1 MPSPRPNLTAAYVC
15 ATASAFCGAAV
26 VILLARQPE
35 MATTT
40 RLMIVAAVL
49 GTLTGLIAA
58 VAAAVA
64 AVKAAIR
71 PPPLSADLIEIR
83 EQVAFVVQMM
93 RDREPSEEEFAD
105 IQSLR
110 ERFTTLSQS
119 IAGNQQ
125 AILQTQEMLH
135 QAMSKIDALRSI
147 ATSPSPAADALD
159 READD
164 TDIFPTV
171 HSEEDQVSPDTHPGL
186 EQDVPIS
193 RSISPVF
200 HPSSPSEVNVEHFD
214 SLDKA
219 RARVDDLMALSNW
232 ELALAIATTFA
243 NEHPDDSDAQWLRQ
257 RVTREF
263 EIYREGS
270 VRRLYDQIKEELERK
285 KYRRAMSIARR
296 LLEKF
301 PEHKRADKIR
311 RQLPTILEN
320 AEIEER
326 QEDEHRIQSFIKT
339 KRFADAVELGE
350 ALLAKYPMSPQ
361 ASSLEEMLPRL
372 RELAIE
378 QEADALGQR

>member
-1 MPSPRPNLTAAYVC
+1 MTNPRPNLTAAYVC

-26 VILLARQPE
+26 VILLTRQFE
-35 MATTT
+35 MSILTK
-40 RLMIVAAVL
+40 LMIVASVL
-49 GTLTGLIAA
+49 GTVTGLIAA
-58 VAAAVA
+58 VAAAAAATKA
-64 AVKAAIR
+64 AVR
-71 PPPLSADLIEIR
+71 PPSHNADLQEIR
-83 EQVAFVVQMM
+83 EQVAFIVQML
-93 RDREPSEEEFAD
+93 RDREPTEDDLSD
-105 IQSLR
+105 MQSLR
-110 ERFTTLSQS
+110 ERFATFTAS

-135 QAMSKIDALRSI
+135 QLMSKMDALRSV
-147 ATSPSPAADALD
+147 ATTPSPAADALS

-171 HSEEDQVSPDTHPGL
+171 QSEEEHSELRTQSSL
-186 EQDVPIS
+186 EQDVTIS
-193 RSISPVF
+193 RTVSPVF
-200 HPSSPSEVNVEHFD
+200 RPSAPAEVNVERFD

-232 ELALAIATTFA
+232 EQALAIATTFA
-243 NEHPDDSDAQWLRQ
+243 DEHPDDSDAQWLRQ

-270 VRRLYDQIKEELERK
+270 VRRLYDQIKEEIERK
-285 KYRRAMSIARR
+285 KYRRALSIARR

-301 PEHKRADKIR
+301 PEHKKSEKIR

-326 QEDEHRIQSFIKT
+326 QEDEQRIQAFIKS
-339 KRFADAVELGE
+339 KRFADAVEVAE

-361 ASSLEEMLPRL
+361 ASAVEEMLPRL

>member
-26 VILLARQPE
+26 VILLARQTE
-35 MATTT
+35 MAMLTK
-40 RLMIVAAVL
+40 LMIVASVL
-49 GTLTGLIAA
+49 GTVTGLIAA

-64 AVKAAIR
+64 AVKASFR
-71 PPPLSADLIEIR
+71 PPPQSSDLLEIR
-83 EQVAFVVQMM
+83 EQVAFIVQMM
-93 RDREPSEEEFAD
+93 REREPSDEDVAD
-105 IQSLR
+105 MQSLR
-110 ERFTTLSQS
+110 ERFTTLTQS

-125 AILQTQEMLH
+125 AIGQTQEMLH

-147 ATSPSPAADALD
+147 ATTPSPAADALD

-164 TDIFPTV
+164 TDVFPAV
-171 HSEEDQVSPDTHPGL
+171 QSEEEQPAFDPHPGL

-193 RSISPVF
+193 RTVSPVF
-200 HPSSPSEVNVEHFD
+200 RASSPTEINVEHFD
-214 SLDKA
+214 TLDLA

-243 NEHPDDSDAQWLRQ
+243 NEHPEDSDAQWLRQ
-257 RVTREF
+257 RVAREF

-301 PEHKRADKIR
+301 PEHKKADKIR

-326 QEDEHRIQSFIKT
+326 QEEEARIQSFIKT